1 MLPRHSLHHSL
12 IRNSRPPLPGGNPL
26 MVNPFMP
33 GGPQPAPSS
42 GPMHPGPSPPGPQQ
56 FQHQPE
62 SFIQY
67 KPDSKGPEFGPYSD
81 GEADKLSRKSGNN
94 RRGSQPTKAGPEAG
108 MVCRFG
114 HRFSY

>member
-12 IRNSRPPLPGGNPL
+12 IRNSRPPLLSGNPL

-33 GGPQPAPSS
+33 GGPQPAPS
-42 GPMHPGPSPPGPQQ
+42 GGLMHPGPQQ

-108 MVCRFG
+108 MVCRSG

>member
-1 MLPRHSLHHSL
+1 
-12 IRNSRPPLPGGNPL
+12 

-33 GGPQPAPSS
+33 GGPQPATSS
-42 GPMHPGPSPPGPQQ
+42 GMMHPGPSPPGPQQ

-94 RRGSQPTKAGPEAG
+94 RRGSQPTKAGEAG
-108 MVCRFG
+108 MVCRSG